1 MKSLCKII
9 RNFSSKI
16 VLKMEMQL
24 LNSSEHGGL
33 VNLEIMQNFIDIV
46 QLILE
51 AKRKK
56 SFRKFHPPRGVG

>member
-24 LNSSEHGGL
+24 LNSSQHGGL
-33 VNLEIMQNFIDIV
+33 VNFEIMQNFIDMV

-51 AKRKK
+51 AKKK
-56 SFRKFHPPRGVG
+56 IF